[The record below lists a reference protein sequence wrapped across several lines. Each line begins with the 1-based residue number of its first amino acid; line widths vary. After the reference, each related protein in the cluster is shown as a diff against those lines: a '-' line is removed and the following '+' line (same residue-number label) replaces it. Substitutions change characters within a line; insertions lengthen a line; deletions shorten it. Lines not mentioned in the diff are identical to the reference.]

1 MTDLEGQEVEL
12 ENTGSE
18 AEPLSLNLSDAD
30 GTLSGTFTISGLD
43 AGSYLLFVTVKLPDG
58 NRTAVDAMRLLPGVD
73 AAGSLTVVS
82 MNDGDVADE
91 GLTVDDL
98 VGDLLEF
105 SDLDGTIINIMNDP
119 DELLNGELLLN
130 LPNSY
135 SYDWYIDGNEWDRTQ
150 MTKPEP
156 DGDWWYQ
163 ILDLNTL
170 STGRHVLTVVAYRG
184 SANLAVGSVDIIL
197 DKLEVGLEKNIFE
210 FELDSDGQSYAVTG
224 IKDGMSQEDP
234 EVLEIPSTYMGL
246 PVTKIGERAFYNRSD
261 ITGKVINPDSVTS
274 IENSAFSGC
283 SGLTSVDIP
292 NSVTSIGSRA
302 FSRCSALISID
313 IPDSVTKIDYYVF
326 QDCTSLL
333 AITLPEGLKS
343 IGEGAFSRCSAL
355 ISIDIP
361 DGVTLIGGY
370 AFQAC
375 RNLTSIDLPE
385 GLTSIGGSVF
395 VGCNGLTSI
404 IIPDGVTSIG
414 SNAFQACRN
423 LTSIT
428 LPKGLMS
435 IGQEAFYEC
444 SGLISI
450 TIPESV
456 TKIGKGAFYL
466 CNNLTSVDLPEG
478 LTKIDASTFYGC
490 RSLTSVDIPDGVT
503 LIGEHAFSHCPLT
516 DIIIPDNVI
525 SIGKFAFMKCS
536 KLSSIFI
543 PDSVIETGTSLFNE
557 CLTLSDIY
565 CEASAQPEGWDSGWL
580 GSCNAD
586 VFRGVSRSDYDS
598 IIAGTFDVAEPVIAS
613 TTDGNTCSITSD
625 TTFAH
630 IYYTTDGS
638 EPTTENG
645 TLYDSPF
652 AVEEGKTVKAV
663 AYVGN
668 DIYSDVVAME
678 ALQQLPTPTLTSRY
692 DGSVYRVYLNNAA
705 DYPEDAQ
712 VYFRYI
718 CDELDPD
725 PGFTL
730 RGYASEF
737 NELELYD
744 TGGFNT
750 GTAECYIVCEGY
762 QQSETASLQLEE
774 KQQLPTPELSYMH
787 RDKEL
792 VIINYE
798 SYFDYDYSAGDE
810 VLFMGSYEELED
822 SGSYEGAYLSLN
834 DYSEGS
840 AGLSD
845 IGFDAGIDGTFYV
858 RATCLSGDYKD
869 SDIAVY
875 THSIDN

>member
-1 MTDLEGQEVEL
+1 MQSTAAQWGGGANGAHDFWYKVTDLEGQEVEL

-18 AEPLSLNLSDAD
+18 AEPLSLNLSDTD
-30 GTLSGTFTISGLD
+30 GTLSGTFIISGLD
-43 AGSYLLFVTVKLPDG
+43 AGSYLLFVTVKLSDG

-73 AAGSLTVVS
+73 ATGSLTVVS
-82 MNDGDVADE
+82 MNDGDMADE

-105 SDLDGTIINIMNDP
+105 SDLDGTIINIVNDP
-119 DELLNGELLLN
+119 DEFLNGELLLN
-130 LPNSY
+130 FPNSY
-135 SYDWYIDGNEWDRTQ
+135 SYDWYIDGNEWDSTQ

-184 SANLAVGSVDIIL
+184 SAKLAIGSIDIIL
-197 DKLEVGLEKNIFE
+197 DKLEVGLEKESIFTFSLNE
-210 FELDSDGQSYAVTG
+210 DGESYTVTG
-224 IKDGMSQEDP
+224 LKKGMSQENPD
-234 EVLEIPSTYMGL
+234 VFEIPSQYKGK
-246 PVTKIGERAFYNRSD
+246 PVIAIGHRAFDGRSD
-261 ITGKVINPDSVTS
+261 IIGTVVIPDTVIEIGTSAFGSCSGLTS
-274 IENSAFSGC
+274 IRIPDGVTEINNYMFSGC
-283 SGLTSVDIP
+283 SGLTSIDLP
-292 NSVTSIGSRA
+292 DGLKLIGKYA
-302 FSRCSALISID
+302 FSNCSGLTNID
-313 IPDSVTKIDYYVF
+313 IPDSVT
-326 QDCTSLL
+326 
-333 AITLPEGLKS
+333 S
-343 IGEGAFSRCSAL
+343 IGSSAFYLCKSL

-361 DGVTLIGGY
+361 DGVISIGGDTFRACTGLTSINLPVGLESIGDY
-370 AFQAC
+370 AFAQCESLVSIDIPDGVISIGSRAFNDC
-375 RNLTSIDLPE
+375 TNLININLPKEMSSIGAAMFSGCSSLTSINLPDGIKSIGGEMFGNCTSLTSIDIPN
-385 GLTSIGGSVF
+385 GVTSIGAAAFSGCSLTSVTIPDSVTEIGTSAFSECNMTSVF
-395 VGCNGLTSI
+395 
-404 IIPDGVTSIG
+404 IPDGVTK
-414 SNAFQACRN
+414 
-423 LTSIT
+423 TSFR
-428 LPKGLMS
+428 LFSL
-435 IGQEAFYEC
+435 C
-444 SGLISI
+444 S
-450 TIPESV
+450 
-456 TKIGKGAFYL
+456 A
-466 CNNLTSVDLPEG
+466 
-478 LTKIDASTFYGC
+478 
-490 RSLTSVDIPDGVT
+490 
-503 LIGEHAFSHCPLT
+503 
-516 DIIIPDNVI
+516 
-525 SIGKFAFMKCS
+525 
-536 KLSSIFI
+536 
-543 PDSVIETGTSLFNE
+543 
-557 CLTLSDIY
+557 LSDIY
-565 CEASAQPEGWDSGWL
+565 CEISAQPEGWNSKWL
-580 GSCNAD
+580 EKCDAD
-586 VFRGVSRSDYDS
+586 VFWGVSRSDYDS
-598 IIAGTFDVAEPVIAS
+598 IIAGTFDVAEPVIAFGS
-613 TTDGNTCSITSD
+613 DGSASITSD

-638 EPTTENG
+638 KPTTENG

-668 DIYSDVVAME
+668 GIYSDVVAME

-705 DYPEDAQ
+705 DYPEQAQ
-712 VYFRYI
+712 VYFRYV
-718 CDELDPD
+718 CDELDSD
-725 PGFTL
+725 PEFTA